1 MTMPRTRR
9 VINDLLCLVVFV
21 AIGRSTHD
29 HGVALRGMI
38 TTLWPFVV
46 GLVASWAVLVRRH
59 RSGAS
64 FADASLIV
72 VLTVTL
78 GMVLRV
84 IAGQGTAVAF
94 IVVALAFLSLTIGG
108 WRLVAHWWRRWRS

>member
-1 MTMPRTRR
+1 MQRARR
-9 VINDLLCLVVFV
+9 FIVDLLCLVTFV

-29 HGVALRGMI
+29 HGLALTGMLS
-38 TTLWPFVV
+38 TLWPFVV
-46 GLVASWAVLVRRH
+46 GLGASWAVLVRRH

-64 FADASLIV
+64 FADVALIV
-72 VLTVTL
+72 VVTVAL

-94 IVVALAFLSLTIGG
+94 IIVALAFLSLMMGG
-108 WRLVAHWWRRWRS
+108 WRLVDHGWRRWRS